1 MSTYLLRRDGG
12 SYYFRRAIPA
22 NLRPFIGGRRKWIK
36 SLGTKSRRGWALSS
50 VAQKTSG

>member
-22 NLRPFIGGRRKWIK
+22 NLRPFIGGRRKWI
-36 SLGTKSRRGWALSS
+36 RRC
-50 VAQKTSG
+50 